1 MTSSTDEKDKN
12 CVLKLVT
19 KSGKFKGCAMC
30 LWIVTRISKILEMPV
45 LIILKRSKG
54 KFYYIYSGKYL
65 KMIYVSLALK
75 I

>member
-19 KSGKFKGCAMC
+19 KSGKCKGCAMC

-45 LIILKRSKG
+45 LIFLKRSKG
-54 KFYYIYSGKYL
+54 KFYYIYSSKYL